1 MSRKLS
7 YMLRHNPSQFNVE
20 LLKGGWAPVKDVLSA
35 LNISFSDLKQIVD
48 SDSKGRYSFSLED
61 TLIRANQGH
70 SIDIDLGL
78 TPTKPPKYL
87 YHGTVEKFMHLIEES
102 GLQKMA
108 RHHVHLS
115 ADIDTATTVASRR
128 NTDNVLLKI
137 RAADMYGDNFVFFV
151 TENNVWLTDNVPYDY
166 IERV

>member
-1 MSRKLS
+1 
-7 YMLRHNPSQFNVE
+7 MLNC
-20 LLKGGWAPVKDVLSA
+20 LKGGWAPVKDVLSS
-35 LNISFSDLKQIVD
+35 LNISFEDLKDIVT
-48 SDSKGRYSFSLED
+48 SDNKGRYSFSLED

-87 YHGTVEKFMHLIEES
+87 FHGTVEKVMPLIEQS
-102 GLQKMA
+102 GLKKMA

-115 ADIDTATTVASRR
+115 ADTDTATTVASRR
-128 NTDNVLLKI
+128 KTDNVLLKI
-137 RAADMYGDNFVFFV
+137 RAADMYGDDFVFFV
-151 TENNVWLTDNVPYDY
+151 TENNVWLTDNVPSSY